1 MSGRMV
7 PQFALAGLLA
17 AALASSS
24 SAQFDPVPGVYG
36 GSRVDASSP
45 EVAPMPRVKGAAAI
59 EFEYSIIPAG
69 GVVVHPLVVPPP
81 PRCAFDCQLNPV
93 PAVPCMNQDTLV
105 RVKETHTGSFV
116 VSGGV
121 NSDAGLSGNVIVNE
135 RNFDLH
141 CPTGPVVSGMGVMKF
156 EWIQSNPAETV
167 PQLPRKLVEL
177 VGEFVCENNGDLR
190 LVRFKAPAGAAMR
203 QSGQSYPYP
212 VRGLTTIRWDESGGG
227 WWVETVRV
235 PQPWDMPTQNGKFE
249 HAESSWNTTSDRL
262 EDNRTC
268 GTPTTT
274 TVTVVPAPCSTK
286 TGKLTGTWVREME
299 GAVIAA
305 TMSGDELKI
314 CLNQSAE
321 GVTLCVTLIADC
333 TLTKEGLVHG
343 VITGFDIDLKRDPK
357 AGNSPPSTP
366 EFNDTQLAS
375 TLQDL
380 VDCPFSFRTRM
391 TSVGLMVSNVKIAS
405 LPDAAPKELLALLG
419 GMYKFSKDSSVPV
432 PKPRTSARSLSGN
445 VSPVAD
451 GATGTDVLVGGG
463 IGAGP
468 GALLGAVCHQPL
480 ADAAIGG
487 LVGAGTGAAI
497 GQNVDQQ
504 ACQANQQATAA
515 AIAQA
520 QAQAKLIQPV
530 DVVHWTRIGSDEKI
544 IIDQLQIFGC
554 TPLDPSNL
562 QYLQQ
567 NGVSLRVIAAM
578 QAAAAR
584 STAPIVAG
592 PPPVVYVAP
601 PPVYYGYGY
610 RRWGGYPDT
619 GYCPAI
625 PSPASSPSAPPP
637 VPMTPPPAPLSY
649 PRPNATQGFYEP
661 GFNIELGCKTAE
673 GVTIYANYK
682 QLMESVYS
690 PGASTMPPD
699 LAPAQ
704 VQSQRASD
712 ANFIEQYYKSERDT
726 MPTPQPA
733 NVPAPAFDALA
744 DAFGQMLNAK
754 QMPSVVVSSPQACP
768 LCPVPPTCTM
778 QATSVV
784 LPPCAAVVPV
794 TNTGPV
800 GTWVRVVG
808 PMVYAIRITPDHI
821 IVTASSA
828 TGISDDQVVT
838 ESTILTADYHM
849 MRDGTTMVGLITS
862 FDVRLD
868 GDVPEDADFDEIAGQ
883 LSHIQ
888 KAVTDKPFALSVR
901 VYGNALAIGNVRLPE
916 VESPDAWSPM
926 TVLGGRYSAAGDKP
940 LPKPKVMKAPMPPQG
955 FPPPPPVYGYP
966 TGIIG
971 APTGLPGLPPPGI
984 PQGAMPP
991 PAAQGCFPAGSG
1003 TVIRVIT
1010 QNPGCG
1016 AAGQPGCPLTP
1027 PGGVISGCGGVMIP
1041 PPPTVQF
1048 GLVPTPIP
1056 GTGSPTMIPPP
1067 PVDLAVPMMPEPTPP
1082 ATVEAPVTAKKSKK
1096 KQPSQ

>member
-1 MSGRMV
+1 
-7 PQFALAGLLA
+7 
-17 AALASSS
+17 
-24 SAQFDPVPGVYG
+24 
-36 GSRVDASSP
+36 
-45 EVAPMPRVKGAAAI
+45 
-59 EFEYSIIPAG
+59 
-69 GVVVHPLVVPPP
+69 
-81 PRCAFDCQLNPV
+81 
-93 PAVPCMNQDTLV
+93 MNQDTLV
-105 RVKETHTGSFV
+105 RVKETRTGTFLV
-116 VSGGV
+116 GGGV
-121 NSDAGLSGNVIVNE
+121 NSDAGLSGNVIINE

-141 CPTGPVVSGMGVMKF
+141 CPPASPVVPGGAMKL
-156 EWIQSNPAETV
+156 EWVQNCQAEAIPPL
-167 PQLPRKLVEL
+167 PQNLVEL
-177 VGEFVCENNGDLR
+177 IGEFVCENNGGFR

-203 QSGQSYPYP
+203 GSGQSYPYP

-235 PQPWDMPTQNGKFE
+235 PQPWDMPTQNGKLE
-249 HAESSWNTTSDRL
+249 HGSSWNTEFPYPLERL

-274 TVTVVPAPCSTK
+274 TVTVVPAPGIAK
-286 TGKLTGTWVREME
+286 AGKLTGTWVREME
-299 GAVIAA
+299 GSVIAA

-405 LPDAAPKELLALLG
+405 LPDTAPKELLALLG
-419 GMYKFSKDSSVPV
+419 GMYKFSKDGSVLV
-432 PKPRTSARSLSGN
+432 PKPRKSATGLSGN

-468 GALLGAVCHQPL
+468 GALLGAVTHQPL
-480 ADAAIGG
+480 A
-487 LVGAGTGAAI
+487 T
-497 GQNVDQQ
+497 
-504 ACQANQQATAA
+504 AT

-530 DVVHWTRIGSDEKI
+530 DVVHWTRSGLDERI
-544 IIDQLQIFGC
+544 IIDQLQISGC

-567 NGVSLRVIAAM
+567 NGVSSRVIAEM

-584 STAPIVAG
+584 STAPIVVG

-601 PPVYYGYGY
+601 PAYYGGYGYGY
-610 RRWGGYPDT
+610 RRWDSGCSGGGPNI

-625 PSPASSPSAPPP
+625 PSPASSSTAPPP
-637 VPMTPPPAPLSY
+637 VPMMPPPAPLSY

-673 GVTIYANYK
+673 GVTIYGNYM

-690 PGASTMPPD
+690 PGASTIPTG
-699 LAPAQ
+699 LVPAQ

-726 MPTPQPA
+726 MPAPPPA

-754 QMPSVVVSSPQACP
+754 QTPPVVVSSPQACP

-778 QATSVV
+778 QSTSVV
-784 LPPCAAVVPV
+784 LPPCAAAVPV
-794 TNTGPV
+794 TNAGPV

-808 PMVYAIRITPDHI
+808 PMVYVIRITPDHM

-838 ESTILTADYHM
+838 ESTILTADYHL

-916 VESPDAWSPM
+916 AESPDAWSPM
-926 TVLGGRYSAAGDKP
+926 TVLGGRYSAAGDRP

-971 APTGLPGLPPPGI
+971 APTGLPVLPPPGV
-984 PQGAMPP
+984 PQGAMSL

-1041 PPPTVQF
+1041 PPNVQF

-1056 GTGSPTMIPPP
+1056 GTGSPMMIPPP
-1067 PVDLAVPMMPEPTPP
+1067 PVDLAVPLMPEPTPP

-1096 KQPSQ
+1096 KQPTQ